1 MAMPFRETEI
11 ILTIRPR
18 SLRNFRSREEAIFDF
33 ICWHNPPKTKL
44 KEQQTHKTQR
54 SVLAHFISCCPIPMG
69 SVNAEEVKWTEGK
82 KLQGGCGWCAGL
94 ESLQHQDSKW
104 QSLTR
109 HNVSFA
115 VPSAVKWDMLLHFF
129 DKFCGTLVP
138 HTHTHNWITLL
149 AQKFAIKI
157 VNGFT
162 QRLKLRFTVS
172 AIYGKC
178 QNQKKKKTVNS
189 LWLMQRNLKGKQS

>member
-1 MAMPFRETEI
+1 MAMPLKETEI

-94 ESLQHQDSKW
+94 ESLQYRETASGNPW
-104 QSLTR
+104 PVITSPLLSLLT
-109 HNVSFA
+109 HTVH
-115 VPSAVKWDMLLHFF
+115 SAVKWDMLLHFF

-138 HTHTHNWITLL
+138 HTQLDNIISAKVCHKNSERIYATL
-149 AQKFAIKI
+149 KI
-157 VNGFT
+157 E
-162 QRLKLRFTVS
+162 
-172 AIYGKC
+172 IYCKRNLW
-178 QNQKKKKTVNS
+178 QMPKSKKKKY
-189 LWLMQRNLKGKQS
+189 